1 MIFLNQ
7 SKFSKTNIP
16 WAPSMVAFTVDRILS
31 WVAMV
36 GILSQT
42 WSRVWKMM
50 IKHESQAVMAQL
62 RSWLNLN
69 LFYPFWPYWEQ
80 GSTARYPL
88 YSFPHLKKRC
98 TSLRDLKDS
107 RKRKKTRTDQ
117 LRQDSNPELHEQC
130 ALPLCYNRCLIYQTL
145 TLSCQQ
151 GQIVR
156 LH

>member
-50 IKHESQAVMAQL
+50 IKHESPSQAVMAQL

-69 LFYPFWPYWEQ
+69 LFYPFWAFWVQ
-80 GSTARYPL
+80 GSPARYPL
-88 YSFPHLKKRC
+88 YSFPHHKKRC
-98 TSLRDLKDS
+98 TSLRHLIKDTHWW
-107 RKRKKTRTDQ
+107 RKAGKERRLEQISSGKIRTQ
-117 LRQDSNPELHEQC
+117 NFTSNVL
-130 ALPLCYNRCLIYQTL
+130 Y
-145 TLSCQQ
+145 LS
-151 GQIVR
+151 VTTAA
-156 LH
+156 